1 MKRVRITIDPPDG
14 TRPAIYDR
22 MTREAEYLSD
32 VRIVNWNV
40 TRQPIGFL
48 LRFRGDYRRFEDELA
63 ADDAVEQYAVVP
75 ISECECHC
83 YLSGTTGSA
92 AAALFENFTR
102 GSLLTVPPVL
112 CHDDGSSTFTIVGTE
127 EDIQG
132 AVDEVPDGV
141 ALTIDRVGADRL
153 TPEDARSK
161 LSAGQRDAV
170 AAALAVGYY
179 DIPREATTEDVGDEL
194 GCATTTAAEHLRK
207 AEAKVLRAFFDR

>member
-1 MKRVRITIDPPDG
+1 MKRVRITIDPPDEA
-14 TRPAIYDR
+14 RPAIYDR
-22 MTREAEYLSD
+22 MTRAANYVSD

-40 TRQPIGFL
+40 ASQPIGFL

-75 ISECECHC
+75 ISERECHC
-83 YLSGTTGSA
+83 YLSGTTGAA

-127 EDIQG
+127 GDIQA

-141 ALTIDRVGADRL
+141 ALTVDRVGGDRL
-153 TPEDARSK
+153 TPADARSQ
-161 LSAGQRDAV
+161 LSAGQRKAV

-179 DIPREATTEDVGDEL
+179 ETPREATTADVAEEL

-207 AEAKVLRAFFDR
+207 AEASVFSTLFER